1 MAAAAAVRVLLRIRR
16 HYRHLLLLLLEI
28 LRCSHN
34 LAAERAEAEGV
45 KEAALAYFAGVGDAF
60 SGPRLRTFVQEHN
73 SGAVDNVGLDSSDVQ
88 HFLYLRNPN
97 HIMV

>member
-1 MAAAAAVRVLLRIRR
+1 MAAAATVRVLLRIRL
-16 HYRHLLLLLLEI
+16 HLLLLLEI

-73 SGAVDNVGLDSSDVQ
+73 SGAVDNVGLDSTDVQ
-88 HFLYLRNPN
+88 HFLYL
-97 HIMV
+97 

>member
-1 MAAAAAVRVLLRIRR
+1 MAAAATVRVLLRIRL
-16 HYRHLLLLLLEI
+16 HLLLLLEI

-73 SGAVDNVGLDSSDVQ
+73 SGAVDNVGLDSTDVQ